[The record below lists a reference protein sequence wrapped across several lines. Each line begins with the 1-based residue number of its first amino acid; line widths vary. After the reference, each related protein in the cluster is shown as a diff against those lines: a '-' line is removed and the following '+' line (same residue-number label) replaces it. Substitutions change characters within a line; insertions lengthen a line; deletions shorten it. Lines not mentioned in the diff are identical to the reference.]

1 MKAVSGKEFARLLE
15 KKGWILKHIKGSHH
29 VYMKEGNVVRI
40 SVPVHGNRP
49 LKIGLQKHL
58 MKIAEI
64 EEEEL

>member
-15 KKGWILKHIKGSHH
+15 KKGWILKHTKGSHH

-40 SVPVHGNRP
+40 SVPVHGNRS
-49 LKIGLQKHL
+49 LKIGLQKHV